1 MANDTVVLLHGI
13 WMPAGEML
21 VLKHRLE
28 SEHDLSCHNFSYPSV
43 RGALDDNAGTL
54 AEFLTSLD
62 ADRIHLIGHSL
73 GGLMALRMLATTQVP
88 FAGRVVCLGSPLCG
102 SRAAARLA
110 EMKWGKLIL
119 GESLPRAALG
129 EPASEWATAVV
140 ADHEVGVIAGD
151 VPAGIGRFFAEF
163 DEPNDG
169 TVSVA
174 ETQLPGIRDHLV
186 LPVSHSGMVL
196 STAVADQAAAFVA
209 RGEFL
214 REP

>member
-1 MANDTVVLLHGI
+1 MANDTVVLLHGM

-28 SEHDLSCHNFSYPSV
+28 NEHQLNCHNFAYPSV
-43 RGALDDNAGTL
+43 RGALDDNAASL
-54 AEFLTSLD
+54 ARYVEALN
-62 ADRIHLIGHSL
+62 ADRVHLVGHSL
-73 GGLMALRMLATTQVP
+73 GGLMALRMLTTARP
-88 FAGRVVCLGSPLCG
+88 SCIGRVVCLGSPLCG

-119 GESLPRAALG
+119 GQSLPRAALG
-129 EPASEWATAVV
+129 EPASEWASDVV

-151 VPAGIGRFFAEF
+151 VAAGIGRFFAEF

-169 TVSVA
+169 TVAVA
-174 ETQLPGIRDHLV
+174 ETRLPGVRDHLV
-186 LPVSHSGMVL
+186 LPVSHSGLVL
-196 STAVADQAAAFVA
+196 STAVADQAAAFLK